1 MSSTF
6 VIRSS
11 GNARASKTSPSKEG
25 TFAAEFTFI
34 NLSEPKQSKDKDL
47 KKIVR
52 SNAMRSF
59 RQSERQKAVLKRT
72 QKVVLHAGSC
82 DIPLP
87 FRGNDRDN
95 DLLAY
100 RNSTRVEDQDP
111 PQLTLLLQDF
121 HNVSQS
127 LQLATDYNETGCIN
141 SLVRQELPIAHRH
154 L

>member
-1 MSSTF
+1 
-6 VIRSS
+6 
-11 GNARASKTSPSKEG
+11 
-25 TFAAEFTFI
+25 
-34 NLSEPKQSKDKDL
+34 
-47 KKIVR
+47 
-52 SNAMRSF
+52 MRSF
-59 RQSERQKAVLKRT
+59 RQSEKQKAVLKRT
-72 QKVVLHAGSC
+72 QKVVPHAGSS

-87 FRGNDRDN
+87 FRDN